1 VHRTKK
7 VIEITLGLSADV
19 HGPRS
24 KNKKR
29 TGLGFSAR
37 KTNGARTI
45 DSTLLRLLDCMNVG
59 ASHSSCSDQSRKT
72 FAAPSA
78 FKGRFPFIVR
88 GSALAASS
96 TLTPAS
102 AVLEPRGE
110 GAMAAVDSNDP
121 VVYIERIADTHR
133 FEIKFVDVYD
143 PNSRLRK
150 AKVVVTIRSMKQ
162 AKSFEMTS
170 AVWASKELA
179 RREVAHLLLNDVA
192 FQKELVAMG
201 VSMDRKRQCWCP
213 CSLCR
218 PPSSQ

>member
-1 VHRTKK
+1 
-7 VIEITLGLSADV
+7 
-19 HGPRS
+19 
-24 KNKKR
+24 
-29 TGLGFSAR
+29 
-37 KTNGARTI
+37 
-45 DSTLLRLLDCMNVG
+45 MNVG

-133 FEIKFVDVYD
+133 FVRDDICSVGFK
-143 PNSRLRK
+143 RTC
-150 AKVVVTIRSMKQ
+150 AKRSG
-162 AKSFEMTS
+162 TP
-170 AVWASKELA
+170 ASE
-179 RREVAHLLLNDVA
+179 
-192 FQKELVAMG
+192 
-201 VSMDRKRQCWCP
+201 
-213 CSLCR
+213 
-218 PPSSQ
+218 